1 MLPTHRN
8 GSGIANAYIHSVG
21 IANPDEQIPTEFFFL
36 PQSFGRFRNNTYL
49 CRQDAIIKQ
58 KTMDTTMTKENALQ
72 AWKKAIRHKRE
83 ATEKFEC
90 WLMERGIEGKVVTL

>member
-1 MLPTHRN
+1 
-8 GSGIANAYIHSVG
+8 
-21 IANPDEQIPTEFFFL
+21 
-36 PQSFGRFRNNTYL
+36 
-49 CRQDAIIKQ
+49 
-58 KTMDTTMTKENALQ
+58 MDTTMTKENALQ